1 MNRALN
7 LFLATRPA
15 FLSITLLGCFMGITI
30 PGTHKE
36 SFTINTLAIA
46 LALLIHA
53 AGNLLNDYF
62 DHLNGSDQ
70 NNNGRITPFTGG
82 SRYIQN
88 KILKPSHIY
97 RFGLI
102 LISASISIGLY
113 ICSQTTWLLIPIGLA
128 GIALAWSYSAPPL
141 ELMAKGALGEIAI
154 AIAWSLIV
162 IGFATL
168 QTENLASK
176 SIPIGITYG
185 LLMANILLV
194 NQIPDIEADRKAG
207 KLTLASQIS
216 RHQIWIWY
224 STICIAAYTFQVIGI
239 YFFETPSAT
248 IVTVILLPIFLL
260 CAKNISKYTGDKY
273 QTRKLIVRNMV
284 AAHLYCL
291 LLCLGLLKGT

>member
-7 LFLATRPA
+7 LFLAARPA
-15 FLSITLLGCFMGITI
+15 FLSITLLGCFIGIAI
-30 PGTHKE
+30 PGAHKE
-36 SFTINTLAIA
+36 SFSINTLAIA
-46 LALLIHA
+46 LAVLMHA
-53 AGNLLNDYF
+53 AGNLFNDYF

-70 NNNGRITPFTGG
+70 NNNSRITPFTGG

-88 KILKPSHIY
+88 KILKPSHIF

-102 LISASISIGLY
+102 LIAVSISIGLY

-128 GIALAWSYSAPPL
+128 GITLAWSYSAPPL
-141 ELMAKGALGEIAI
+141 ELMAKGVLGEVAI

-168 QTENLASK
+168 QTEGLAFK
-176 SIPIGITYG
+176 SIPIGVAYG
-185 LLMANILLV
+185 LLVANILLV
-194 NQIPDIEADRKAG
+194 NQMPDIEADRQAG

-216 RHQIWIWY
+216 HRQAWIWY
-224 STICIAAYTFQVIGI
+224 SSIYIAAYAFQFIGI
-239 YFFETPSAT
+239 YFFKIPLVT
-248 IVTVILLPIFLL
+248 IVTVILLPIFVL
-260 CAKNISKYTGDKY
+260 CAKNISKYTGDNY